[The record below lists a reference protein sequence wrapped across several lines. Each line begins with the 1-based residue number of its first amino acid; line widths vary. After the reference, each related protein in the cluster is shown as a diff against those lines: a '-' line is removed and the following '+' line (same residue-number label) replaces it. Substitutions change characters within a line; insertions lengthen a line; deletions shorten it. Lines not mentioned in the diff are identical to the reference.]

1 MYTIYSNLFIAI
13 MQHGS
18 GKEISI
24 FATKWMESNIKYSK
38 PFKQVSSLYSS
49 KKRLCSPE
57 IT

>member
-49 KKRLCSPE
+49 KKKVM
-57 IT
+57 